1 MLRIFLVLVLLLI
14 LPIWEVDAAKYAT
27 VPNPQP
33 PNDFVVKCD
42 SGNYSSTACSIAND
56 LSSLSPTNIAT
67 YGLVNQESTVIEQ
80 SLKLL
85 DNFTLTKVLQSITG
99 EELAQ
104 IRQKLTNQ
112 TFDDIIPEP
121 LREPLLNRLS
131 LN

>member
-14 LPIWEVDAAKYAT
+14 LPFWGVHAVKYAT
-27 VPNPQP
+27 VPNSQP
-33 PNDFVVKCD
+33 PAYLVAECD
-42 SGNYSSTACSIAND
+42 NGNYSTTACGIAKD
-56 LSSLSPTNIAT
+56 LSSLSPPDIAT
-67 YGLVNQESTVIEQ
+67 YGLINQEPTVIEQ

-85 DNFTLTKVLQSITG
+85 DNFTLNKVLQSITG

-112 TFDDIIPEP
+112 TFDDIVPES

>member
-1 MLRIFLVLVLLLI
+1 MLRIFLVLVLLFI
-14 LPIWEVDAAKYAT
+14 LPFWEVDAAKYAT

-33 PNDFVVKCD
+33 PNDLVVKCD
-42 SGNYSSTACSIAND
+42 SGNYSSTACRIAND

-112 TFDDIIPEP
+112 TFDDIVPEP

>member
-1 MLRIFLVLVLLLI
+1 
-14 LPIWEVDAAKYAT
+14 
-27 VPNPQP
+27 
-33 PNDFVVKCD
+33 
-42 SGNYSSTACSIAND
+42 
-56 LSSLSPTNIAT
+56 
-67 YGLVNQESTVIEQ
+67 LVNQESTVIEQ

-112 TFDDIIPEP
+112 TFDDIVPEP

>member
-1 MLRIFLVLVLLLI
+1 MLKIFLVLVLLFI
-14 LPIWEVDAAKYAT
+14 LPFWEVDAAKYAT
-27 VPNPQP
+27 VPNPPP
-33 PNDFVVKCD
+33 PNELVVKCD
-42 SGNYSSTACSIAND
+42 SGNYSSTACGIAKD

-67 YGLVNQESTVIEQ
+67 YGLVNQESIVIEQ

-112 TFDDIIPEP
+112 TFDDIVPEP

-131 LN
+131 LK

>member
-33 PNDFVVKCD
+33 PNDLVVKCD

-112 TFDDIIPEP
+112 TFDDIVPEP

>member
-1 MLRIFLVLVLLLI
+1 MLRIFLVLALLFI
-14 LPIWEVDAAKYAT
+14 IPFWEVDAAKYAT

-33 PNDFVVKCD
+33 PNDLAVKCD
-42 SGNYSSTACSIAND
+42 SGNYSYTACSIAND
-56 LSSLSPTNIAT
+56 LFSLSPTNIAT

-112 TFDDIIPEP
+112 TFDDIVPEP

>member
-1 MLRIFLVLVLLLI
+1 MLKIFLVLVLLFI

-27 VPNPQP
+27 VPNPPP
-33 PNDFVVKCD
+33 PNDLVVKCD
-42 SGNYSSTACSIAND
+42 SGNYLSTACSIAKD

-67 YGLVNQESTVIEQ
+67 YGLVNQESIVIEQ

-112 TFDDIIPEP
+112 TFDDIVPEP

-131 LN
+131 LK

>member
-14 LPIWEVDAAKYAT
+14 LPFCGVHAVKYAT
-27 VPNPQP
+27 VPNSQP
-33 PNDFVVKCD
+33 PAYLVAECD
-42 SGNYSSTACSIAND
+42 NANISSPACGIAKD
-56 LSSLSPTNIAT
+56 LSSLSPPDIAT
-67 YGLVNQESTVIEQ
+67 YGLINQEPTVIEQ

-85 DNFTLTKVLQSITG
+85 DNFTLNKVLQSITG

-112 TFDDIIPEP
+112 TFDDIVPES

>member
-1 MLRIFLVLVLLLI
+1 MLRIFIVLVLLLI
-14 LPIWEVDAAKYAT
+14 LPFGGVHAVKYAT
-27 VPNPQP
+27 VPNSQP
-33 PNDFVVKCD
+33 PAYLVAECD
-42 SGNYSSTACSIAND
+42 NENYSSTACGIAKD
-56 LSSLSPTNIAT
+56 LSSLSPPDIAT
-67 YGLVNQESTVIEQ
+67 YGLINQEPTVIEQ

-85 DNFTLTKVLQSITG
+85 DNFTLNKVLQSITG

-112 TFDDIIPEP
+112 TFDDIVPET

>member
-1 MLRIFLVLVLLLI
+1 MLRIFLVLALLFI
-14 LPIWEVDAAKYAT
+14 IPFWEVDAAKYAT

-33 PNDFVVKCD
+33 PNDLVVKCD
-42 SGNYSSTACSIAND
+42 SGNYSSAACSIAND
-56 LSSLSPTNIAT
+56 LFSLSPTNIAT

-112 TFDDIIPEP
+112 TFDDIVPEP

>member
-14 LPIWEVDAAKYAT
+14 LPFWGVHAAKYAT

-33 PNDFVVKCD
+33 PTYLVAKCD
-42 SGNYSSTACSIAND
+42 NGNISSTACGIAKD
-56 LSSLSPTNIAT
+56 LSSLSPPDIAT
-67 YGLVNQESTVIEQ
+67 YGLINQEPTVIEQ
-80 SLKLL
+80 SLRLL
-85 DNFTLTKVLQSITG
+85 DNFTLNKVLQSITG
-99 EELAQ
+99 EELSH

-112 TFDDIIPEP
+112 TFDDIVPKP

>member
-1 MLRIFLVLVLLLI
+1 MLRIFLVLALLFI
-14 LPIWEVDAAKYAT
+14 IPFWEVDAAKYAT

-33 PNDFVVKCD
+33 PNDLVVMCD

-112 TFDDIIPEP
+112 TFDDIVPEP

>member
-1 MLRIFLVLVLLLI
+1 MLRIFLVLVLLFI
-14 LPIWEVDAAKYAT
+14 LPFWEVDAAKYAT

-33 PNDFVVKCD
+33 PNDLVEECD

-112 TFDDIIPEP
+112 TFDDIVPEP

>member
-1 MLRIFLVLVLLLI
+1 MLRIFLVLALLLI
-14 LPIWEVDAAKYAT
+14 LPFWEVDAAKYAT
-27 VPNPQP
+27 VPNPPP
-33 PNDFVVKCD
+33 PNDLVVKCD
-42 SGNYSSTACSIAND
+42 SGNYSSNACSIAKD

-99 EELAQ
+99 EDLAQ

-112 TFDDIIPEP
+112 TFDDIVPEP

-131 LN
+131 LK